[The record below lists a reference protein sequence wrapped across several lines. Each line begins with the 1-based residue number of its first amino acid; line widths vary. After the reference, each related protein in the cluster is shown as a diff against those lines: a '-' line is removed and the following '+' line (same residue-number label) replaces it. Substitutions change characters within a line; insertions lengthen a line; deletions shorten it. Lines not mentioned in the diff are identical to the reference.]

1 MDVETAMLEEG
12 RKRAK
17 KAGTTNVRWIL
28 SRAKDVEI
36 PAASV
41 DLITAGESFHRMDQ
55 TVVAEQA
62 MNWLRT
68 GSHLAILWYVNFYRR
83 AEPWHTIVEDVVS
96 RWKERLPASPV
107 AQLYSRNNQPFE
119 EILEDAGFGGV
130 ASFEFSTPHDWALDD
145 IIGLLYSRSN
155 VRRSL
160 FDHTDAFET
169 DLKKALLS
177 YDPTGTFHEIAQ
189 FGYLLA

>member
-1 MDVETAMLEEG
+1 MTCTQPGGPEPFREAAPFYHHRLPYPRAMLDDLRSRVGVTGSGRLLDLGCGDGRVSVPLAPSFAEVWAVDVEAAMLEEG

-17 KAGTTNVRWIL
+17 KAGATNVRWIL

-68 GSHLAILWYVNFYRR
+68 GWR
-83 AEPWHTIVEDVVS
+83 
-96 RWKERLPASPV
+96 
-107 AQLYSRNNQPFE
+107 
-119 EILEDAGFGGV
+119 
-130 ASFEFSTPHDWALDD
+130 
-145 IIGLLYSRSN
+145 
-155 VRRSL
+155 
-160 FDHTDAFET
+160 
-169 DLKKALLS
+169 
-177 YDPTGTFHEIAQ
+177 
-189 FGYLLA
+189 